1 MNYVNTKEV
10 PPTFHKQNKITT
22 GFQSL
27 VNAYGV
33 PSYQEINPAP
43 FTVITFPFLFAVMFG
58 DFGHALLVVL
68 VALFMVMREN
78 SLKKSIKGNEIFE
91 MLFGGRY
98 IVLLMGLFSLYTGL
112 IYNDFFSKSAVIFG
126 TSRYLL

>member
-1 MNYVNTKEV
+1 MNYVQTKEV
-10 PPTFHKQNKITT
+10 PPTFHKQNKLTT

-43 FTVITFPFLFAVMFG
+43 FTLITFPFLFAVMFG
-58 DFGHALLVVL
+58 DFGHGLLVVL
-68 VALFMVMREN
+68 VALFMVLREN
-78 SLKKSIKGNEIFE
+78 SLKKSVKGNEIFE

-112 IYNDFFSKSAVIFG
+112 IYNDFFSKSAGIFG
-126 TSRYLL
+126 KSR

>member
-1 MNYVNTKEV
+1 MNYVQTKEV
-10 PPTFHKQNKITT
+10 PPTFHKQNKLTA

-43 FTVITFPFLFAVMFG
+43 FTLITFPFLFAVMFG
-58 DFGHALLVVL
+58 DFGHGLLVVL
-68 VALFMVMREN
+68 VALFMVLREN
-78 SLKKSIKGNEIFE
+78 SLKKSVKGNEIFE

-98 IVLLMGLFSLYTGL
+98 IVLLMGLFRLYTDL
-112 IYNDFFSKSAVIFG
+112 IYNDFFSKSAGIFG
-126 TSRYLL
+126 KSR